1 MKKYKKYYMVTI
13 GDNVTVRELKSDLP
27 FSIKEGKI
35 YVLNNNP
42 NATVKHITYKEVQ
55 RLQKI
60 KLL

>member
-1 MKKYKKYYMVTI
+1 MVTI